1 MKTVKFTLIAFIVSF
16 VTITVNAQ
24 NQGVAINSDGAQA
37 DQSAMLDVKST
48 TGGILIPRMTQTQRN
63 NISSPATGLLVYQT
77 DNTDGFYYYD
87 GAGWNYI
94 GAPDNDWTV
103 NGNDLYNNNSG
114 NVGIGTNSPG
124 AKLEVAGHIWQT
136 GTGSSVFLG
145 ENAGAAD
152 DLSDNVSVFVGKNAG
167 QSNVSG
173 ANNVAIGFNSFLAN
187 SSGSRNTAVGSSSL
201 WFSNG
206 VSNVSVG
213 YYSCANNL
221 TGSYNTALGTYAN
234 NAFSGSSNNTAVGFE
249 AIGEFDPIPWALG
262 RYSGDRLTGVGSD
275 ALFKNKEGIRNT
287 GVGYKALY
295 ENETGNYNTAIGYGA
310 AQNINGLD
318 NTTALGNGAEPTAS
332 NQVVLGN
339 ASVTEVVTAGG
350 LTAGGDIVTS
360 GGITAS
366 SNITTTGT
374 FTSTGDINSTSGGLT
389 VSGNINSTAG
399 ELSVFGNINSTTGGI
414 SVSGDITT
422 AGAITIEGS
431 DATTVAGT
439 IRFDSGTGH
448 FYGYN
453 GTSWVQ
459 LDN

>member
-1 MKTVKFTLIAFIVSF
+1 MKTVKFTLIAFIVSLI
-16 VTITVNAQ
+16 TITVNAQ

-136 GTGSSVFLG
+136 GTGNSVFLG
-145 ENAGAAD
+145 ESAGAAD
-152 DLSDNVSVFVGKNAG
+152 DLSDNVNVFVGKQAG
-167 QSNVSG
+167 QSNTSG
-173 ANNVAIGFNSFLAN
+173 ENNVAIGMQALLAN
-187 SSGSRNTAVGSSSL
+187 TSGVRNIAIGSASS

-206 VSNVSVG
+206 SGNISIG
-213 YYSCANNL
+213 HSTSANNL
-221 TGSYNTALGTYAN
+221 DGSYNTVLGTWAFKAFQHSSYNTALGFN
-234 NAFSGSSNNTAVGFE
+234 
-249 AIGEFDPIPWALG
+249 AIGDFQAIPWALG
-262 RYSGDRLTGVGSD
+262 YYSGDRLTAVGYE
-275 ALFKNKEGIRNT
+275 AVFKNQGGERNT
-287 GVGYKALY
+287 GVGYKALH
-295 ENETGNYNTAIGYGA
+295 ENEDGNHNTAIGYGA
-310 AQNINGLD
+310 SENLDGLD
-318 NTTALGNGAEPTAS
+318 NTTALGYGAEPTAS

-339 ASVTEVVTAGG
+339 ASVTQVK
-350 LTAGGDIVTS
+350 
-360 GGITAS
+360 
-366 SNITTTGT
+366 
-374 FTSTGDINSTSGGLT
+374 
-389 VSGNINSTAG
+389 
-399 ELSVFGNINSTTGGI
+399 
-414 SVSGDITT
+414 T
-422 AGAITIEGS
+422 AGAITIGGS
-431 DATTVAGT
+431 NATTEAGT